1 MRLLERVLEDREGGI
16 KVTKGK
22 WNRVWSLE
30 DEEQCGDH
38 EQFVMVQLT
47 QARGI
52 VINLSGPKVEG

>member
-1 MRLLERVLEDREGGI
+1 MRLLERVLGDREGGI

-22 WNRVWSLE
+22 GDRVWSLK

-38 EQFVMVQLT
+38 GHFVMVKLT

-52 VINLSGPKVEG
+52 VINLSGPKVKG

>member
-1 MRLLERVLEDREGGI
+1 MRLLERVLGDREGGI

-22 WNRVWSLE
+22 GDRVWSLK

-38 EQFVMVQLT
+38 GHFVMVKLT

-52 VINLSGPKVEG
+52 VINLSGPKLKG

>member
-1 MRLLERVLEDREGGI
+1 MLEDREGGI
-16 KVTKGK
+16 KVIKGK
-22 WNRVWSLE
+22 GDRVWSLE

-38 EQFVMVQLT
+38 EHFVMVQLT